1 MSEWINPGRRI
12 AWLLINI
19 IPNHCPTTKV
29 LCPRK
34 SPEVNILPLVWHWC
48 VASLGAS
55 RIYSIQIALGHSY
68 VPAKQCQHKNE
79 GSHWFFVFFQKYIGY
94 TITPTW
100 TIYMYMYMCMY
111 MYMYEVYIY
120 IAITFT
126 VYTAKTAQ
134 FCRTFVNIPAPWS
147 IYGIYVYAYIYIY
160 IYIYGPVFCWL
171 VATPKQIGN

>member
-111 MYMYEVYIY
+111 MYMYMYEVYIY
-120 IAITFT
+120 SD
-126 VYTAKTAQ
+126 
-134 FCRTFVNIPAPWS
+134 NI
-147 IYGIYVYAYIYIY
+147 YRLYCKN
-160 IYIYGPVFCWL
+160 GPVLQDICKYTSTMEHIWHICIYTVQFSVGL
-171 VATPKQIGN
+171 